1 MPNMNNAF
9 IIGTGRC
16 GTTYLAQILNAHSKI
31 CVPPEMQCIFEY
43 DTNGSRF
50 YENIALNTIRDAQ
63 VAADLLERCCP
74 HDLARFFN
82 YREYCEGL
90 TYPLRSMLDFFAGY
104 YNAIAKS
111 HNKEILV
118 EQTPWY
124 GQRLDIMTRVFP
136 DAKFVHV
143 VRDGRDV
150 ALSFA
155 RTPWWFKKVELNL
168 ARWAN
173 EIKKIAADAAAL
185 LCPENYLVVKY
196 ENLVAD
202 TAAEV
207 SRICDFLGIT
217 LESAQLDPTSYID
230 YDSYCRFDMD
240 NLSSAAYLSWKK
252 NKGLSSSFQGSAYAW
267 KKDEGSQFQN
277 LPERIKDC
285 LSLFGYEVPEDVED
299 TPQDPSSDFNVK
311 LYVAMLEAKVAD
323 LSEVVTGRELTIN
336 DQSMH
341 IRSVE
346 SELSVRAQRIAEFE
360 RELTARGEHIA
371 GLTSTINDQVK
382 HITGLDIELSERA
395 KRISDLEAELKAR
408 TLHIG
413 GMSKTIEDLLQSI
426 HDHEVDRL
434 AHIRHELDM
443 AAELSAQ
450 GEHISSLN
458 QLFNDQ
464 AKYISE
470 LVAELAMRAEQY
482 AKYEAE
488 VIACAEYKAE
498 LEKALGDQTLHI
510 QRLDVER
517 LLCGERLTEHEA
529 AEVLLRDHI
538 SELDKH
544 ISIQDQHINS
554 LDATLLSAQEQCAL
568 LEQTLMSREKDIAGL
583 DVVLGKQAQEISE
596 LSIELSLRIDRIKK
610 LEEEKSVQGA
620 KLGLF
625 ESDIFTQQTTIY
637 ELSAEVQR
645 MKEALDQLNASWCCR
660 FQSFRQKFHK

>member
-50 YENIALNTIRDAQ
+50 YENIALDTIRNAQ
-63 VAADLLERCCP
+63 AAADLLERCCP

-90 TYPLRSMLDFFAGY
+90 TYPLRSMQDFFAGY
-104 YNAIAKS
+104 YCAIAKS

-136 DAKFVHV
+136 NAKFIHV

-155 RTPWWFKKVELNL
+155 RTPWWFKRAELNL

-217 LESAQLDPTSYID
+217 LESAQLDPTGYID

-240 NLSSAAYLSWKK
+240 NLSSAAYLNWKK

-267 KKDEGSQFQN
+267 KKDEGSQFRN
-277 LPERIKDC
+277 LPEHIKDC
-285 LSLFGYEVPEDVED
+285 LSLFGYETPENSED
-299 TPQDPSSDFNVK
+299 TPQNPSSDYNIK
-311 LYVAMLEAKVAD
+311 LHVAMLEAKVAD
-323 LSEVVTGRELTIN
+323 LSEIVRGRELTIN
-336 DQSMH
+336 DQSVH
-341 IRSVE
+341 IRSIE
-346 SELSVRAQRIAEFE
+346 SELSVRAQRITELE
-360 RELTARGEHIA
+360 QELTARGE
-371 GLTSTINDQVK
+371 N
-382 HITGLDIELSERA
+382 
-395 KRISDLEAELKAR
+395 
-408 TLHIG
+408 
-413 GMSKTIEDLLQSI
+413 
-426 HDHEVDRL
+426 
-434 AHIRHELDM
+434 
-443 AAELSAQ
+443 
-450 GEHISSLN
+450 ISSLN

-470 LVAELAMRAEQY
+470 LVAELTMREEQY
-482 AKYEAE
+482 TKYEVAL
-488 VIACAEYKAE
+488 IACTEHKAE
-498 LEKALGDQTLHI
+498 LENA
-510 QRLDVER
+510 
-517 LLCGERLTEHEA
+517 
-529 AEVLLRDHI
+529 
-538 SELDKH
+538 
-544 ISIQDQHINS
+544 
-554 LDATLLSAQEQCAL
+554 
-568 LEQTLMSREKDIAGL
+568 
-583 DVVLGKQAQEISE
+583 LGKQAKEISD
-596 LSIELSLRIDRIKK
+596 LSAELSLRIDHINKS
-610 LEEEKSVQGA
+610 EEERNVQSA
-620 KLGLF
+620 KLLSL
-625 ESDIFTQQTTIY
+625 ESDILTYQTTVY
-637 ELSAEVQR
+637 ELSAEAQR
-645 MKEALDQLNASWCCR
+645 MKEALEQLNASWCGR
-660 FQSFRQKFHK
+660 LQSLIQKIHK

>member
-1 MPNMNNAF
+1 MNNAF

-50 YENIALNTIRDAQ
+50 YENIALDTIRDAQ

-90 TYPLRSMLDFFAGY
+90 TYPLRSMQDFFAGY
-104 YNAIAKS
+104 YYAIAKS

-155 RTPWWFKKVELNL
+155 RTPWWFKRAELNL

-185 LCPENYLVVKY
+185 LFPENYLVVKY

-202 TAAEV
+202 TAGEV

-217 LESAQLDPTSYID
+217 LESAQLDPASYID

-277 LPERIKDC
+277 IPERIKDC
-285 LSLFGYEVPEDVED
+285 LSLFGYEVPEDAED
-299 TPQDPSSDFNVK
+299 TPQNPSSDYNVK

-336 DQSMH
+336 VQSVH

-371 GLTSTINDQVK
+371 GLASTINDQVK
-382 HITGLDIELSERA
+382 HISGLDIELSERA
-395 KRISDLEAELKAR
+395 KCISDLEAELKAR

-426 HDHEVDRL
+426 HDHELDRL
-434 AHIRHELDM
+434 AHVRYELDM
-443 AAELSAQ
+443 AAELSAR

-458 QLFNDQ
+458 QLFSDQ

-482 AKYEAE
+482 AKYEAA
-488 VIACAEYKAE
+488 VIACAERKAE
-498 LEKALGDQTLHI
+498 LENA
-510 QRLDVER
+510 
-517 LLCGERLTEHEA
+517 
-529 AEVLLRDHI
+529 
-538 SELDKH
+538 
-544 ISIQDQHINS
+544 
-554 LDATLLSAQEQCAL
+554 
-568 LEQTLMSREKDIAGL
+568 
-583 DVVLGKQAQEISE
+583 LGKQAQEISE

-610 LEEEKSVQGA
+610 LEEERSVQGA

-625 ESDIFTQQTTIY
+625 ESDIFTYQANIY
-637 ELSAEVQR
+637 ELSAEVKR
-645 MKEALDQLNASWCCR
+645 MKEALDQFNASWCGR